1 MRTESV
7 LVIEAGAAYDN
18 PNIRLLYSATYT
30 LNETLLWGYISQ
42 PKLHI
47 ANKTF
52 LTRVARVLGGG
63 SVVNSMLYDRAAAG
77 DYDA

>member
-30 LNETLLWGYISQ
+30 LNETLLWGYVSQ
-42 PKLHI
+42 PERLASKSSNVHAATTALRQPWK
-47 ANKTF
+47 AQ
-52 LTRVARVLGGG
+52 
-63 SVVNSMLYDRAAAG
+63 LYVTLSFG
-77 DYDA
+77 